1 MAYRGPVDLD
11 ALVGRRSAAW
21 ERLDRLSRE
30 RRLDGA
36 QADELLDGYQRAAT
50 DLSVVRSSAPDATVV
65 THLSTLVARARA
77 RAARVPTMSWAGIG
91 RFFAEDF
98 PAALYRLR
106 WWWGITAAANVVVG
120 LVLGWWLVQ
129 NPVVEQSLLSTEQ
142 VTELVNVSF
151 ESYYSEHAAS
161 SFSTLVWV
169 NNAWVAARCIG
180 MGVLGVPVIWL
191 LWQNIANVAVIGSLM
206 HRHGRADVFW
216 GLITPHGLL
225 ELMAIFV
232 AAGVGLRLFWA
243 WVAPGRRTRLA
254 NLAAEG
260 RTAAGVAIGLVF
272 VLLLSGVIEGFVT
285 PSPLPTWARV
295 GIGVLALLL
304 FFVYVFTLGRRAALR
319 GADGDVGEELQAAS
333 APTSA

>member
-1 MAYRGPVDLD
+1 MDLD
-11 ALVGRRSAAW
+11 ALVGRRRGAW
-21 ERLDRLSRE
+21 ERLDQLARR
-30 RRLDGA
+30 RRLTGA
-36 QADELLDGYQRAAT
+36 EADELLDGYQRTAT
-50 DLSVVRSSAPDATVV
+50 DLSAVRSAAPDATVV
-65 THLSTLVARARA
+65 SYLSTLLARARG
-77 RAARVPTMSWAGIG
+77 RASRVPTLSWSAVG
-91 RFFAEDF
+91 RFLAEDF

-106 WWWGITAAANVVVG
+106 WWWGITALANVVVG
-120 LVLGWWLVQ
+120 LLLGWWLTQ
-129 NPVVEQSLLSTEQ
+129 NPVVENSLLSPEQ
-142 VTELVNVSF
+142 VQLLVDVQF

-180 MGVLGVPVIWL
+180 MGVLGVPVVWL

-206 HRHGRADVFW
+206 HRHGRAEVFW
-216 GLITPHGLL
+216 GLLTPHGLL

-243 WVAPGRRTRLA
+243 WVAPGPRTRLA

-260 RTAAGVAIGLVF
+260 RTAAGVSLGLVL
-272 VLLLSGVIEGFVT
+272 VLLVSGVIEGFVT

-304 FFVYVFTLGRRAALR
+304 FFVYVFTLGRRAVRA
-319 GADGDVGEELQAAS
+319 GATGDVGEELQAAS
-333 APTSA
+333 APSRA